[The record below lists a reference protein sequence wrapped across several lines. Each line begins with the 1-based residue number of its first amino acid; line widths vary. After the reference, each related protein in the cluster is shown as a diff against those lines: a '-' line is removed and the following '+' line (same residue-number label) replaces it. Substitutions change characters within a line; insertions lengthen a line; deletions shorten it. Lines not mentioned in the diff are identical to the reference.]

1 MDWSMVICTLNRFEV
16 LKCALRTTLWQTV
29 PPRQVIVVDA
39 SDDWQRC
46 REQVLGEFGTAAPAV
61 EWIYI
66 GSETRSLTH
75 QRNLGIERC
84 TSPIV
89 FLFDDDTFAYPDC
102 AERILSVYAR
112 DVRGEV
118 GGVSAGLSPANPLE
132 VAAASPVAD
141 GAPAPG
147 TAAPAPAQVAPAAA
161 HDYRGWREW
170 IRSLWYPERLFLP
183 YDGRYYRR
191 IPGWSLADPSL
202 ATAAVFHGCR
212 MTFRAAVLRE
222 AGGCEEVLVR
232 HAFGEDIDISYR
244 VSQRHALLV
253 HMDALVFHA
262 TAPAARTGSIAQA
275 TLVPLNSAV
284 LYLLHATQPVD
295 HGRKARRFVLGRLA
309 IELLR
314 DGLRP
319 WRGLPHARGAL
330 AAFRELG
337 PLRRLS
343 RERLREVY
351 PPVQHRITDAGRDKP
366 GTAA

>member
-46 REQVLGEFGTAAPAV
+46 REQVLREFGTAAPGV

-66 GSETRSLTH
+66 GSDKRSLTR

-84 TSPIV
+84 SSPIV

-118 GGVSAGLSPANPLE
+118 GGVSAGLSPFNPLE
-132 VAAASPVAD
+132 VAGAAPPVAG
-141 GAPAPG
+141 GAP
-147 TAAPAPAQVAPAAA
+147 AA

-202 ATAAVFHGCR
+202 ATVAVFHGCR
-212 MTFRAAVLRE
+212 MTFRTAALRE

-244 VSQRHALLV
+244 VSQRYALLV

-284 LYLLHATQPVD
+284 LYLLHATEPVD

-314 DGLRP
+314 DGLHP
-319 WRGLPHARGAL
+319 WRGLPHARGAFTAL
-330 AAFRELG
+330 RELG
-337 PLRRLS
+337 RLRRLA
-343 RERLREVY
+343 RERLRGDY
-351 PPVQHRITDAGRDKP
+351 PLVQQRITDARRIAP
-366 GTAA
+366 EAAA